1 MTYAVFYFARLN
13 FSVALMSISNDLHYS
28 KLTLG
33 IISGAFSI
41 CYAFGQFVNGQL
53 VDRLGAKRI
62 ILMGLVISA
71 IMNILFGYLDL
82 LILLVIVWGVNG
94 YAQSTGWPSSV
105 KIISNWFRSNI
116 RPVGSLFGS
125 CFLVGSLMSLSILG
139 YVIVS
144 YGWRAA
150 FFYPA
155 LLLFFIAVIFYFY
168 VRDKPD
174 EFVKN
179 PKVNLPMPIFSIKT
193 VLFSKR
199 LVSIAS
205 AYMLLQFVRDGFTL
219 WAPSFLIE
227 IYKFPLESASYVA
240 AIIPIGGIVGSV
252 ISGRL
257 IRTRSLERTT
267 ALFIFS
273 LSLVLLVF
281 YNSISY
287 NPQIGITLLFL
298 LGFTLYVPNILLSTV
313 IPMERE
319 ENYGVASVAGFID
332 GMGYIGL
339 IIVEPFIGWIVDI
352 QSWSGAL
359 AFWFASSLI
368 AAFLVGI
375 LSCKDLGRNRIK

>member
-13 FSVALMSISNDLHYS
+13 FSVALTSISNDLHYS

-33 IISGAFSI
+33 LISGVFSI
-41 CYAFGQFVNGQL
+41 CYAFGQFANGQL
-53 VDRLGAKRI
+53 VDKFGAKRI

-71 IMNILFGYLDL
+71 IMNALFGYLDL
-82 LILLVIVWGVNG
+82 FILFVIVWGVNG
-94 YAQSTGWPSSV
+94 YAQSTGWPTSV

-116 RPVGSLFGS
+116 RPVSSLFGS
-125 CFLVGSLMSLSILG
+125 SFLVGSLISLPILG

-150 FFYPA
+150 FFAPA
-155 LLLFFIAVIFYFY
+155 LLLFFTSLIFYFG

-179 PKVNLPMPIFSIKT
+179 PKVDPPRTIFNFRM
-193 VLFSKR
+193 VLFSKK
-199 LVSIAS
+199 LVTIAS

-219 WAPSFLIE
+219 WAPSFLFE
-227 IYKFPLESASYVA
+227 TYKLPLESVNYVA

-281 YNSISY
+281 YNFASY
-287 NPQIGITLLFL
+287 NLQTGITLLFL
-298 LGFTLYVPNILLSTV
+298 LGFTLYGPSILLSTV
-313 IPMERE
+313 IPMEYE
-319 ENYGVASVAGFID
+319 EGYGVASVAGFID
-332 GMGYIGL
+332 GIGYIGL
-339 IIVEPFIGWIVDI
+339 IIVEPFVGWIVDI

-359 AFWFASSLI
+359 AFWFLSSLI
-368 AAFLVGI
+368 AAVLVGI
-375 LSCKDLGRNRIK
+375 LSWNDLRKNRVK